1 MLIGIPVNELHE
13 TKDLEVI
20 TFRRNILRVCKESI
34 HIRELNGAKSRALY
48 AFPPDISSDAL
59 PPHLGE
65 KMKRYGDGL
74 FNLINACCFM
84 PYFVFK
90 ATDHIKKVHRFIT
103 VIV

>member
-74 FNLINACCFM
+74 FNLF
-84 PYFVFK
+84 FVFK
-90 ATDHIKKVHRFIT
+90 ATDHIKNIHRFIT
-103 VIV
+103 VIGIAAL